1 MKKPFVTF
9 SSPAQNKVEMLHV
22 IILALAKGTNALTT
36 CHLYFK
42 YKAILS
48 KSRNNEYMIVL
59 NILIFQ
65 HNL

>member
-1 MKKPFVTF
+1 MKKSCVTF

-22 IILALAKGTNALTT
+22 IILALAKETNALTT

-48 KSRNNEYMIVL
+48 KTRNNEYMIVS
-59 NILIFQ
+59 NILTFK